1 MRKLRK
7 LIVADVCRGVPCCG
21 QRPDISV
28 FHTLLAGCYAI
39 EPYIEIA
46 PFLFRSIIRVGTL
59 LASRSPSV
67 LNA

>member
-7 LIVADVCRGVPCCG
+7 LFVADICRGVSRCG
-21 QRPDISV
+21 AGTGSFCFPYE
-28 FHTLLAGCYAI
+28 LAGRYAI
-39 EPYIEIA
+39 EPYITIA
-46 PFLFRSIIRVGTL
+46 SFLFRSIIMVGTL